1 MGLTTVQ
8 RDCAACD
15 LCKRNQQPSSER
27 SGTGTDDADDIDP
40 KLKEAILKSR
50 KLDRILQRKFQR
62 EKNVKRE
69 RLQLHHRSV
78 LQFLYHGRISDV

>member
-1 MGLTTVQ
+1 MTDDGSVCYCNLRQ
-8 RDCAACD
+8 
-15 LCKRNQQPSSER
+15 RNQQPSSER
-27 SGTGTDDADDIDP
+27 GGAATDDADDIDP

-69 RLQLHHRSV
+69 RLQLHHRCV
-78 LQFLYHGRISDV
+78 VQFLSHQRISNV